1 MASICASE
9 LPDGLT
15 AASLKVARGS
25 EIAFW
30 IAQANAAA
38 GKRLMTKS
46 GRVDDQRQ
54 RLAKYYGLD
63 LMDATE
69 TSPISVAPKTREED
83 IKEHQFSWLRELGD
97 EWSRTAAEGK
107 EFVLCDRS
115 SELCS
120 MDLLQEAV
128 SLIAKLA
135 MHATPST
142 ALSHTPLSL
151 NGRTQTENNETVS
164 ALIGAA
170 RGGDSVAISRLS
182 SLGELQGSV
191 TAMSAGQLATLPRSP
206 PVLPH
211 VASDMS
217 VLDSCQ
223 LDIESMQR
231 AQNLRDA
238 IEQVESGAVGRIRER
253 YGPRDD
259 RAAEAMWGR
268 LKGKVTK
275 RERLYG
281 LLTGTFEGDKEH
293 FFRFFTASA
302 PTDNKKQRSGKRSK
316 LKLISL
322 RLVVEAI
329 PHCQRDLADERASV
343 RYIDPVSG
351 RFSEQLWREAW
362 GSRNDWQI
370 WRELG
375 KEWYGSRKAL

>member
-1 MASICASE
+1 MAGTCE

-30 IAQANAAA
+30 ISQANAAA
-38 GKRLMTKS
+38 GKRVMTKN
-46 GRVDDQRQ
+46 GRVNDQRQ
-54 RLAKYYGLD
+54 RLAKHYGLD
-63 LMDATE
+63 LVDGAG
-69 TSPISVAPKTREED
+69 TSPVSVAPKTREED
-83 IKEHQFSWLRELGD
+83 IKERQFNWLRELGD

-120 MDLLQEAV
+120 IDLLREAV
-128 SLIAKLA
+128 SLIAKLT

-142 ALSHTPLSL
+142 SAISSTPLSL
-151 NGRTQTENNETVS
+151 DGRTQTENNETVS
-164 ALIGAA
+164 AFIGAA

-182 SLGELQGSV
+182 GLGQLQGT
-191 TAMSAGQLATLPRSP
+191 TAVFAGTATPSPSP

-211 VASDMS
+211 VTSDMT
-217 VLDSCQ
+217 VLNSCQ
-223 LDIESMQR
+223 LDIESMQC
-231 AQNLRDA
+231 AQDLHHA
-238 IEQVESGAVGRIRER
+238 IEQVENGAVGRIRER

-281 LLTGTFEGDKEH
+281 LLTSTFQGDKDS
-293 FFRFFTASA
+293 FFQFFTVSA
-302 PTDNKKQRSGKRSK
+302 PVNDKKRRSGKRSEPK
-316 LKLISL
+316 LVAL

-329 PHCQRDLADERASV
+329 LHCQRDLADERMNV
-343 RYIDPVSG
+343 RYIDPASG
-351 RFSEQLWREAW
+351 WFSEQLWRAVW
-362 GSRNDWQI
+362 GDRNDWYI
-370 WRELG
+370 WRKLG
-375 KEWYGSRKAL
+375 KEWYGDRKAP

>member
-1 MASICASE
+1 MFAFLEFE
-9 LPDGLT
+9 LTT
-15 AASLKVARGS
+15 AHLS
-25 EIAFW
+25 
-30 IAQANAAA
+30 AA
-38 GKRLMTKS
+38 
-46 GRVDDQRQ
+46 
-54 RLAKYYGLD
+54 
-63 LMDATE
+63 
-69 TSPISVAPKTREED
+69 
-83 IKEHQFSWLRELGD
+83 
-97 EWSRTAAEGK
+97 
-107 EFVLCDRS
+107 
-115 SELCS
+115 ELCS

-128 SLIAKLA
+128 GLITKLA
-135 MHATPST
+135 VHATPST
-142 ALSHTPLSL
+142 ALSRTPLSL
-151 NGRTQTENNETVS
+151 DGRTQTENNETVS

-191 TAMSAGQLATLPRSP
+191 TAVSTGPATLPHSP

-211 VASDMS
+211 VASDAT
-217 VLDSCQ
+217 VLGSCQ

-281 LLTGTFEGDKEH
+281 LLAGTFEGDKEN
-293 FFRFFTASA
+293 FFQFFTVSA
-302 PTDNKKQRSGKRSK
+302 PTDGKKQRSGKWSK

-329 PHCQRDLADERASV
+329 PHCQRDLADERMNV
-343 RYIDPVSG
+343 RYIDPASG

-362 GSRNDWQI
+362 GDQNDWHV